1 MEPVTN
7 KQNGN
12 STIKNI
18 VLGLVGFF
26 VAVIIFVVGLT
37 VGVAAG
43 TGFNLT
49 GASPF
54 VTTDTTTN
62 TNTNTNTETNTTA
75 GVNMTLVNDV
85 LNRLRTQYYGE
96 IPTSDKL
103 TDGAIRGMVTALGD
117 THTQYVAPEYAKIL
131 EEDMSGTFEGIG
143 ATLRQIPGGGV
154 QIVRTFEDSPSRK
167 AGVEGGDLIEA
178 VNGKTVNGLNTSEVA
193 ALIRGPKGTE
203 VTLTLRRADKP
214 KAFDITITRAAITIP
229 LVTSKMLADGKVG
242 YVSLFDFS
250 ANASAQLKSKLQDL
264 LDQKPQAIILD
275 LRDNPGGYLN
285 QAVQVGDIF
294 LKDGVFVI
302 EKDSKGNARS
312 DRTSNSGIAQDIP
325 LVVLVNGS
333 SASASEIVAGA
344 IQDYGRGKLF
354 GETSYGKGSV
364 QSPQT
369 LSNGGQLRITIQK
382 WYTPKDRSIDGKG
395 ITPDYIVARSTADE
409 TAGRDPQ
416 LDAAVEYLLSGKEPE
431 PTPVPTVAP

>member
-7 KQNGN
+7 KQNGS

-26 VAVIIFVVGLT
+26 VALIIFVVGLM

-43 TGFNLT
+43 AGFSFA

-54 VTTDTTTN
+54 VTTDTTASA
-62 TNTNTNTETNTTA
+62 NTETSATA

-85 LNRLRTQYYGE
+85 LNRLRAQYYGE
-96 IPTSDKL
+96 IPSRDKL

-117 THTQYVAPEYAKIL
+117 THTQYVAPQYAKIM

-154 QIVRTFEDSPSRK
+154 QIVRTFENSPSRK

-178 VNGKTVNGLNTSEVA
+178 VNGSKVNGLNTSEVA
-193 ALIRGPKGTE
+193 ALIRGPKGTT

-275 LRDNPGGYLN
+275 LRDNPGGFLN

-344 IQDYGRGKLF
+344 IQEYGRGKLF
-354 GETSYGKGSV
+354 GDTTYGKGSV
-364 QSPQT
+364 QSPQS

-395 ITPDYIVARSTADE
+395 VTPDFLVARTTADE

-416 LDAAVEYLLSGKEPE
+416 LDAAVEYLLSGKTPE

>member
-7 KQNGN
+7 KQNGS

-26 VAVIIFVVGLT
+26 VALIIFVVGLM

-43 TGFNLT
+43 TGFSFA

-54 VTTDTTTN
+54 VTTDTTASA
-62 TNTNTNTETNTTA
+62 NTETNATA
-75 GVNMTLVNDV
+75 DVNMTLVNDV
-85 LNRLRTQYYGE
+85 LNRLRAQYYGE
-96 IPTSDKL
+96 IPSRDKL

-117 THTQYVAPEYAKIL
+117 THTQYVAPQYAKIM

-154 QIVRTFEDSPSRK
+154 QIVRTFENSPSRK

-178 VNGKTVNGLNTSEVA
+178 VNGSKVNGLNTSEVA
-193 ALIRGPKGTE
+193 ALIRGPKGTT

-275 LRDNPGGYLN
+275 LRDNPGGFLN

-344 IQDYGRGKLF
+344 IQEYGRGKLF
-354 GETSYGKGSV
+354 GDTTYGKGSV
-364 QSPQT
+364 QSPQS

-395 ITPDYIVARSTADE
+395 VTPDFLVARTTADE

-416 LDAAVEYLLSGKEPE
+416 LDAAVEYLLSGKTPE

>member
-7 KQNGN
+7 KQNGS

-26 VAVIIFVVGLT
+26 VALIIFVVGLM

-43 TGFNLT
+43 AGFSFA

-54 VTTDTTTN
+54 VTTDTTASA
-62 TNTNTNTETNTTA
+62 NTETNATA

-85 LNRLRTQYYGE
+85 LNRLRAQYYGE
-96 IPTSDKL
+96 IPSRDKL

-117 THTQYVAPEYAKIL
+117 THTQYVAPQYAKIM

-154 QIVRTFEDSPSRK
+154 QIVRTFENSPSRK

-178 VNGKTVNGLNTSEVA
+178 VNGSKVNGLNTSEVA
-193 ALIRGPKGTE
+193 ALIRGPKGTT

-275 LRDNPGGYLN
+275 LRDNPGGFLN

-344 IQDYGRGKLF
+344 IQEYGRGKLF
-354 GETSYGKGSV
+354 GDTTYGKGSV
-364 QSPQT
+364 QSPQS

-395 ITPDYIVARSTADE
+395 VTPDFLVARTTADE

-416 LDAAVEYLLSGKEPE
+416 LDAAVEYLLSGKTPE